1 MIEMSIKE
9 QIDEERRIIDKE
21 NKREEERID
30 KMQEV
35 IDKPIDSLF
44 KLRRVF
50 HKWFKYTDETLLD
63 FALAI
68 RVHTEWLE
76 TISLTP
82 LWLFVV
88 APSGDR
94 KSETIR
100 AFEDSHKVRLV
111 NHITRNTLA
120 SGWKARKKN
129 DLAPKLDRKL
139 ILTFDFGQFLKIQS
153 QEKTQI
159 WSQFRSAFDGYVMRD
174 TGSGVE
180 TAYKGLRWNWLVGT
194 TPLIDDELILKD
206 QLGTRELVYRMSS
219 DERVSVEEVQKQVWI
234 NTSVKET
241 MRLELSCAV
250 NSFID
255 NWKKRHVRYEDVE
268 VSDETKNK
276 IMMYSR
282 FIAFLR
288 ANAESD
294 AMTGELT
301 TFVEP
306 EKPTRNLEQ
315 LKGLFI
321 ALKSLSPSYTDKLV
335 LKRLEK
341 IAKSSINPV
350 RYEILRQLASSKS
363 FDGNYTPVTIGFIR
377 KRLGIGYKT
386 IFRELMTLYQLK
398 FIDYEET
405 ASAKA
410 EWKRRSWFISTPEFE
425 KKQIIDFIL
434 EKDQD
439 EDTLLLTKN
448 NQTVVGEDLG
458 NNREKLDFL
467 LKALMLPL
475 TLDQIMEQTNGTIP
489 HNEIPK
495 LLTNLQNN
503 GLIFQP
509 DDYHYK
515 KI

>member
-1 MIEMSIKE
+1 MIKMSNKE
-9 QIDEERRIIDKE
+9 QINEEQESIDEEE
-21 NKREEERID
+21 KRLDIKAEF
-30 KMQEV
+30 K
-35 IDKPIDSLF
+35 DKPIDSLF
-44 KLRRVF
+44 KLRQVF

-63 FALAI
+63 FCLAI

-76 TISLTP
+76 TMSLTP
-82 LWLFVV
+82 LWLFIV

-100 AFEDSHKVRLV
+100 AFEDSGRVRLV

-129 DLAPKLDRKL
+129 DLAPKLNKKL

-206 QLGTRELVYRMSS
+206 QLGTRELLYRMSS
-219 DERVSVEEVQKQVWI
+219 DERVSVEEVQRRVWD
-234 NTSVKET
+234 NTRVKDV
-241 MRLELSCAV
+241 MRLELSCAI
-250 NSFID
+250 NSYLD
-255 NWKKRHVRYEDVE
+255 NWKKRNIKYGDIKI
-268 VSDETKNK
+268 SDETKNR

-288 ANAESD
+288 ANAQSD
-294 AMTGELT
+294 SQTGELT

-315 LKGLFI
+315 LKGLYT
-321 ALKSLSPSYTDKLV
+321 ALKSLSPIYTDKLV

-350 RYEILRQLASSKS
+350 RYAILRQLASAKS
-363 FDGNYTPVTIGFIR
+363 LEGSYTPVTIGFIR

-386 IFRELMTLYQLK
+386 IFRELMTLYQLR
-398 FIDYEET
+398 FIDYVESSSSRT
-405 ASAKA
+405 D
-410 EWKRRSWFISTPEFE
+410 WKRRSWFISTPELE
-425 KKQIIDFIL
+425 KKQIIDFVL
-434 EKDQD
+434 ERDKD
-439 EDTLLLTKN
+439 EETLDLSKKPLA
-448 NQTVVGEDLG
+448 EDLS
-458 NNREKLDFL
+458 NNSKKLNFL
-467 LKALMLPL
+467 LKALVLPL
-475 TLDQIMEQTNGTIP
+475 TIDQIMEQTNGTIP
-489 HNEIPK
+489 HTEIPK
-495 LLTNLQNN
+495 LLTNLQSN

-509 DDYHYK
+509 DDYHYQ

>member
-1 MIEMSIKE
+1 MSS
-9 QIDEERRIIDKE
+9 DDFRL
-21 NKREEERID
+21 D
-30 KMQEV
+30 KMQEF
-35 IDKPIDSLF
+35 IDNPIDSLF
-44 KLRRVF
+44 KLRQVF
-50 HKWFKYTDETLLD
+50 HKWFKYSDETLLD
-63 FALAI
+63 FCLAL
-68 RVHTEWLE
+68 RVHTEWLG
-76 TISLTP
+76 TMTLTP
-82 LWLFVV
+82 LWLFIV

-100 AFEDSHKVRLV
+100 AFEESEKVRLV

-180 TAYKGLRWNWLVGT
+180 TAYKNLRWNWLVGT

-206 QLGTRELVYRMSS
+206 QLGTRELMYRMSS
-219 DERVSVEEVQKQVWI
+219 DERVSVEEVQKRVWD
-234 NTSVKET
+234 NTRVKET
-241 MRLELSCAV
+241 MRLELSCAI
-250 NSFID
+250 NSFLD
-255 NWKKRHVRYEDVE
+255 GWRKRNVKHEE
-268 VSDETKNK
+268 IEISDETKSK
-276 IMMYSR
+276 IMMFSR

-294 AMTGELT
+294 ATTGELT

-315 LKGLFI
+315 LKGLFM
-321 ALKSLSPSYTDKLV
+321 ALKSLSPCYTDKLA
-335 LKRLEK
+335 LKRLET

-350 RYEILRQLASSKS
+350 RYEILRQLASAKDLDS
-363 FDGNYTPVTIGFIR
+363 NYAPVTIGFIR

-398 FIDYEET
+398 FIDYVESSSRT
-405 ASAKA
+405 TD
-410 EWKRRSWFISTPEFE
+410 WKRRSWFISTPEPE
-425 KKQIIDFIL
+425 KAQIIRFIL
-434 EKDQD
+434 EKDKDDDIERISQNGQP
-439 EDTLLLTKN
+439 LGK
-448 NQTVVGEDLG
+448 DLS
-458 NNREKLDFL
+458 NNRDKLDFL
-467 LKALMLPL
+467 LKAL
-475 TLDQIMEQTNGTIP
+475 TIP
-489 HNEIPK
+489 LSLNQMIQQTEGVIPSNEIPK
-495 LLTNLQNN
+495 LLATLENN
-503 GLIFQP
+503 GLIFRP

-515 KI
+515 KV

>member
-1 MIEMSIKE
+1 MINVSNKE
-9 QIDEERRIIDKE
+9 PLDEDE
-21 NKREEERID
+21 KRLD
-30 KMQEV
+30 KMQEF
-35 IDKPIDSLF
+35 IDNPINNLF
-44 KLRRVF
+44 ELRQVF
-50 HKWFKYTDETLLD
+50 HKWFKYTDKTLLD
-63 FALAI
+63 FCLAL

-76 TISLTP
+76 TMALTP
-82 LWLFVV
+82 LWLFIV

-100 AFEDSHKVRLV
+100 SFEETDKVRLV

-139 ILTFDFGQFLKIQS
+139 ILTYDFGQFLKIQS

-206 QLGTRELVYRMSS
+206 QLGTRELLYRMSS
-219 DERVSVEEVQKQVWI
+219 DETISVEEIQKQVWS
-234 NTSVKET
+234 NTSVKDT
-241 MRLELSCAV
+241 MRLELCCAV

-255 NWKKRHVRYEDVE
+255 SWKKRNVKYEDIKI
-268 VSDETKNK
+268 SDETKNR

-288 ANAESD
+288 ANAQSD
-294 AMTGELT
+294 STTGELT

-315 LKGLFI
+315 LKGLFM

-350 RYEILRQLASSKS
+350 RYAILRQLASAKNLEGS
-363 FDGNYTPVTIGFIR
+363 YEPVTISFIR

-398 FIDYEET
+398 FIDYEEF
-405 ASAKA
+405 ASPTKTD
-410 EWKRRSWFISTPEFE
+410 WKRRSWFISTPDLE
-425 KKQIIDFIL
+425 KKQIIEFIL
-434 EKDQD
+434 EKDKDD
-439 EDTLLLTKN
+439 ETLGLST
-448 NQTVVGEDLG
+448 QTTLGEDVG

-467 LKALMLPL
+467 LKALTLPL
-475 TLDQIMEQTNGTIP
+475 TLDQIAEQTNGTIP

-495 LLTNLQNN
+495 LLTKLQNN

-509 DDYHYK
+509 DDYHYQ